1 MSNLIEELKIEH
13 KTILDVLDEVKKLG
27 ISSKSGREKLLSARN
42 LLTAHMTKED
52 EQYYPKLR
60 QAAVYNKDLKVT
72 LDYFVSDMESV
83 SKRAMQ
89 IFDKYSRGGD
99 DAEFSGEIKMLYVLL
114 KDRILTEEN
123 TLFMKFNDV

>member
-27 ISSKSGREKLLSARN
+27 ISSKSGREKLLSARD

-60 QAAVYNKDLKVT
+60 QAAENNKDLKVT

-83 SKRAMQ
+83 SKKAMQ
-89 IFDKYSRGGD
+89 VFDKYSRGGNE
-99 DAEFSGEIKMLYVLL
+99 AEFSGEIKMLYVLL

-123 TLFMKFNDV
+123 TLFMKFSDV

>member
-27 ISSKSGREKLLSARN
+27 ISSKSGREKLLSARD

-60 QAAVYNKDLKVT
+60 QAAAYNKDLKVT

-83 SKRAMQ
+83 SKKAMQ
-89 IFDKYSRGGD
+89 VFDKYSHGGNE
-99 DAEFSGEIKMLYVLL
+99 AEFSGEIKMLYVLL

-123 TLFMKFNDV
+123 TLFMKFSDV